1 MTEIPVWFLQKAF
14 PIRVTGFSSKIVS
27 VAERIV
33 RGLLII
39 KEGLLT
45 VERLEEF
52 KYLASVLV
60 AVVLGFVIGYERKL
74 RYKEAGIRTHTIV
87 CVGSALIMV
96 ISKYGF
102 GDSAEADAARVAAQI
117 VSGVGFLGAGIIV
130 YRKQE
135 IHGLTTAAGVWATA
149 GVGMASGAELYIVA
163 AGATVII
170 VSVQCLFHAKWKIFR
185 TKKYYQIKIIFTN
198 ETGDGDKV
206 KKIFHAERFNRLV
219 IERNGDQIIY
229 HATLNTDQEFSSLR
243 LSEIMTSESYIRAI
257 ERCDND

>member
-1 MTEIPVWFLQKAF
+1 M
-14 PIRVTGFSSKIVS
+14 
-27 VAERIV
+27 
-33 RGLLII
+33 
-39 KEGLLT
+39 
-45 VERLEEF
+45 ERLEEF

-170 VSVQCLFHAKWKIFR
+170 VSV
-185 TKKYYQIKIIFTN
+185 
-198 ETGDGDKV
+198 
-206 KKIFHAERFNRLV
+206 
-219 IERNGDQIIY
+219 
-229 HATLNTDQEFSSLR
+229 
-243 LSEIMTSESYIRAI
+243 
-257 ERCDND
+257 